1 MHLSQGEH
9 LGTGDLGVHEL
20 FELSSPSGSL
30 VGFSVKG
37 ELASGKACKEL
48 QQV

>member
-9 LGTGDLGVHEL
+9 VGGDLGVHEL

-37 ELASGKACKEL
+37 ELASGKGCKGL